1 MLHSPLFPLVN
12 SELTQLIW
20 TKSEK
25 KVYFFFFFEQDAMV
39 LYLVHCQEEEHVED
53 KSCQK
58 QATNNFLQW
67 HKLLL
72 PWLDPTQI
80 RNN

>member
-1 MLHSPLFPLVN
+1 
-12 SELTQLIW
+12 
-20 TKSEK
+20 
-25 KVYFFFFFEQDAMV
+25 MV
-39 LYLVHCQEEEHVED
+39 LYLVHCQEEEQVED